1 MRRESALSGSSSL
14 PSASILA
21 ALAFAAFLVVWFLW
35 RRTHRVPCSL
45 DLERTHEHLHAH
57 LELMGF
63 EVEPGDSVRITDA
76 PSSLAY
82 GEVKRIES
90 EAVVTRA
97 SWLRRKWTRL
107 VGRFE
112 FYELYDVGFE

>member
-1 MRRESALSGSSSL
+1 MFFPLVV
-14 PSASILA
+14 
-21 ALAFAAFLVVWFLW
+21 ALAVVALLTAWFLW
-35 RRTHRVPCSL
+35 RRTDRVPCTL

-63 EVEPGDSVRITDA
+63 EVEPGDSVLVRDA
-76 PSSLAY
+76 PSSIEY
-82 GEVKRIES
+82 GETKRVES

-97 SWLRRKWTRL
+97 SWLRRQWTRL

>member
-1 MRRESALSGSSSL
+1 MSL
-14 PSASILA
+14 PALLSVAGLFLA
-21 ALAFAAFLVVWFLW
+21 GVVWFLW
-35 RRTHRVPCSL
+35 RRTDRVPCSL

-63 EVEPGDSVRITDA
+63 EVEPGDTVLVKDA
-76 PSSLAY
+76 PGYIEY
-82 GEVKRIES
+82 GERLQLSS

-107 VGRFE
+107 VGRLE

>member
-1 MRRESALSGSSSL
+1 MLSPLVIALGV
-14 PSASILA
+14 LA
-21 ALAFAAFLVVWFLW
+21 VLVAWFLW
-35 RRTHRVPCSL
+35 RRTDRVPCTL

-63 EVEPGDSVRITDA
+63 DVEPGDSVLVRDA
-76 PSSLAY
+76 PASIEY
-82 GEVKRIES
+82 GETRRVES

-97 SWLRRKWTRL
+97 SWLRRQWTRL

>member
-1 MRRESALSGSSSL
+1 MLSPLLAVPGVL
-14 PSASILA
+14 AILA
-21 ALAFAAFLVVWFLW
+21 VWFLW
-35 RRTHRVPCSL
+35 RRTDRVPCTL

-63 EVEPGDSVRITDA
+63 EVEPGDSVLVRDA
-76 PSSLAY
+76 PISIEY
-82 GEVKRIES
+82 GETRRLEG

-97 SWLRRKWTRL
+97 SWLRRQWTRL

>member
-1 MRRESALSGSSSL
+1 MSTAW
-14 PSASILA
+14 ILG
-21 ALAFAAFLVVWFLW
+21 LLFLVVLVPWFLW
-35 RRTHRVPCSL
+35 RRTDRVPCTL
-45 DLERTHEHLHAH
+45 DLERTHDHLHAH

-63 EVEPGDSVRITDA
+63 EVEPGDSVRVENA
-76 PSSLAY
+76 PDSIEY
-82 GEVKRIES
+82 GETRTVRS

-97 SWLRRKWTRL
+97 SWLRRQWTRL